1 MKRNDRQ
8 ARPSLGRW
16 ARRLGLGVALALSPV
31 LAQAGTPDETSL
43 PDGFPAELAVPFA
56 TPVVFLTGSAQIIGD
71 DGRPRPHART
81 CEFSR
86 NHTADATRLMEHYLA
101 HFASEGWEGS
111 LTERG
116 EERTGSFEHDG
127 VKAKVHLRPRAGGV
141 MAFTMR
147 VQVLLER

>member
-1 MKRNDRQ
+1 MKRNNKLDR
-8 ARPSLGRW
+8 RTPGRW
-16 ARRLGLGVALALSPV
+16 ARRLGLCLALALTPG
-31 LAQAGTPDETSL
+31 LAQADPTDQTSL

-56 TPVVFLTGSAQIIGD
+56 TPMVFLTGSAQIVGD
-71 DGRPRPHART
+71 DGQRRPHSRT

-86 NHTADATRLMEHYLA
+86 NDTADATRLMEHYLA

-111 LTERG
+111 LTEQG
-116 EERTGSFEHDG
+116 EDRSGSFEHEE
-127 VKAKVHLRPRAGGV
+127 VKATVHLRPRAGGV